1 MLLPASL
8 ESTTLGD
15 VLGCLHRGG
24 ACGSLQLWEND
35 SAHEIELLDG
45 CVERVQVAAARCHL
59 GDLLRQT
66 SSRGAAIDGA
76 LQRACLRV
84 ADPRPL
90 GERLVA
96 VGVISR
102 AQMATALRRLHY
114 ERLEQL
120 FRLRGA
126 RLRFRPLRRL
136 PLPSCGLGPAVFL
149 HGRHRYRDVAA
160 RTTPSALHPDECD
173 LRRAYRELG
182 LPFGAAP
189 REIRRAYRQAVSRWH
204 PDRFAAEGPGQVKQA
219 QERFFAIG
227 DSYRRLQRHHG
238 L

>member
-24 ACGSLQLWEND
+24 ACGSLQLRENG
-35 SAHEIELLDG
+35 SAHEIELLQG
-45 CVERVQVAAARCHL
+45 RVERVQLAADPCHL

-66 SSRGAAIDGA
+66 LSRGASIEGA
-76 LQRACLRV
+76 LQRACLRG
-84 ADPRPL
+84 ADTRPL

-102 AQMATALRRLHY
+102 AQMTSAVRRLHG
-114 ERLEQL
+114 ERLERL
-120 FRLRGA
+120 FRLRQA
-126 RLRFRPLRRL
+126 SLRFRPLRRL
-136 PLPSCGLGPAVFL
+136 PSPGCGLGPAVFL
-149 HGRHRYRDVAA
+149 YGRRRYRDVAA
-160 RTTPSALHPDECD
+160 PAQPLVSHPDEGE

-189 REIRRAYRQAVSRWH
+189 REVRHAYRQAVSRWH
-204 PDRFAAEGPGQVKQA
+204 PDRFAAQGPGPLKQA
-219 QERFFAIG
+219 QARFLAIG
-227 DSYRRLQRHHG
+227 DSYRRLQRHLG